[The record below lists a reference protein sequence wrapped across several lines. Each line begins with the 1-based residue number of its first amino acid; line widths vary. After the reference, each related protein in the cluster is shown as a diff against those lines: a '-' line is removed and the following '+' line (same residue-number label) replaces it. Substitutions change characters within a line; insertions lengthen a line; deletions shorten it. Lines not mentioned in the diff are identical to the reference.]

1 LHLSNSRDVKFTIN
15 GNDIESMQSWSH
27 VGHIISSDMDDDID
41 RSRHKLIGQVNIV
54 LCSFHQ
60 ADFVIGGQRRFSGT
74 TPCILALFYC

>member
-1 LHLSNSRDVKFTIN
+1 MAMILNLCRAGLTL
-15 GNDIESMQSWSH
+15 G
-27 VGHIISSDMDDDID
+27 IISSDMDDDID
-41 RSRHKLIGQVNIV
+41 SSRQKLIGRVNIV